1 MHEMVA
7 LVNAKR
13 DEFLEELDAVDG
25 RDLMHSEATKW
36 TQISEKVMAAGFS
49 SHFRDGTAC
58 KGKWHLILP
67 DYRKIAD
74 YHARTG
80 INSEDYWM
88 LTNDEYVAE
97 KLPKSFS
104 KEIYSRIHEWFGRRP
119 QIQPPHVRDLL
130 NPEDTVFQH
139 VHEDSEE
146 DEIEVVDLSADGK
159 NFEVNVTNE
168 DIEDSQRVVDNL
180 SSPHSPV
187 VCGGSPIRPIHIR
200 SDSRQGLP
208 TQGRVTTS
216 TTSPLQEGIPNGK
229 GNTVILSDSNN
240 SFSKRK
246 TDNTGIRRKSLG
258 NQSAVVEVT
267 KASTEAL
274 TNQLKAMVSATKETE
289 SKKLEVQL
297 KLFAEHMAYQRERDM
312 RIYEQGL
319 LTPENAR
326 LAIIKQGE
334 VVNVLAGLSHILTLG
349 LKVQKEVPSMD
360 STCTPSCEE
369 PPINHHV

>member
-1 MHEMVA
+1 
-7 LVNAKR
+7 
-13 DEFLEELDAVDG
+13 
-25 RDLMHSEATKW
+25 MHSEVTKW
-36 TQISEKVMAAGFS
+36 TRISGKVMAARFS
-49 SHFRDGTAC
+49 SHFRDGTTC
-58 KGKWHLILP
+58 KGKWHLLLP

-88 LTNDEYVAE
+88 LTNDECVAE

-104 KEIYSRIHEWFGRRP
+104 KEIYSQIHEWFGQRP

-130 NPEDTVFQH
+130 NTQDSVFQW

-146 DEIEVVDLSADGK
+146 EEIKVVDLSTDGE

-168 DIEDSQRVVDNL
+168 DIGDSQRVVDNL

-187 VCGGSPIRPIHIR
+187 AFGGSPIRPIHIR
-200 SDSRQGLP
+200 SDSRQGVP
-208 TQGRVTTS
+208 TQGGVRTS
-216 TTSPLQEGIPNGK
+216 TESPLQEGIPNGR
-229 GNTVILSDSNN
+229 GDIVVLSDSNN

-246 TDNTGIRRKSLG
+246 TGNTGIRRKSLG
-258 NQSAVVEVT
+258 NQSAIVEVT

-274 TNQLKAMVSATKETE
+274 ANQLKAMVSTTKETE
-289 SKKLEVQL
+289 SMKLEVQL
-297 KLFAEHMAYQRERDM
+297 KLFAEYMAYQRERDM

-319 LTPENAR
+319 LTVENAR
-326 LAIIKQGE
+326 FAIIKQGE
-334 VVNVLAGLSHILTLG
+334 VVNALAGLSHILTLG

-360 STCTPSCEE
+360 STCTPSCGE
-369 PPINHHV
+369 PPINQPM

>member
-1 MHEMVA
+1 MVA

-13 DEFLEELDAVDG
+13 DEFLEELDVVDG

-36 TQISEKVMAAGFS
+36 TRISEKVMAAGFS
-49 SHFRDGTAC
+49 SHFRDGTTC

-67 DYRKIAD
+67 YYREIAD

-97 KLPKSFS
+97 ELPKSFS
-104 KEIYSRIHEWFGRRP
+104 KEIYSRIHEWFGQRP

-130 NPEDTVFQH
+130 NPEDTVYQQ
-139 VHEDSEE
+139 VHEDSED
-146 DEIEVVDLSADGK
+146 DEIEVVDLSADEE

-187 VCGGSPIRPIHIR
+187 ACGGSPIRPIHIR

-208 TQGRVTTS
+208 TQGGVTTS

-229 GNTVILSDSNN
+229 GNTVILSDCNN

-246 TDNTGIRRKSLG
+246 TDNT
-258 NQSAVVEVT
+258 
-267 KASTEAL
+267 
-274 TNQLKAMVSATKETE
+274 
-289 SKKLEVQL
+289 
-297 KLFAEHMAYQRERDM
+297 
-312 RIYEQGL
+312 
-319 LTPENAR
+319 
-326 LAIIKQGE
+326 
-334 VVNVLAGLSHILTLG
+334 
-349 LKVQKEVPSMD
+349 
-360 STCTPSCEE
+360 
-369 PPINHHV
+369 